1 MNKINNMKTT
11 IFALALFLGTA
22 AMAFAVTDTA
32 THDVTMQINE
42 IALIDLNDGT
52 AITLTTNP
60 PASGGDLVQGDTDS
74 TKLLQYTSLVGAVGT
89 RNITVEWGGA
99 DAAPAGT
106 SLSVEAT
113 SVTAGCGTVVGGG
126 TAISAV
132 AASIVT
138 GIGSCATGTGANGAA
153 LTYTFAITDVNSLV
167 VGDNQTVTITFTLTD
182 AV

>member
-1 MNKINNMKTT
+1 MNRMNMTKTT
-11 IFALALFLGTA
+11 ILAFALTMGTS
-22 AMAFAVTDTA
+22 AMAFAGSDTA
-32 THDVTMQINE
+32 PHDVTMQINE
-42 IALIDLNDGT
+42 IALMDLNDAT

-60 PASGGDLVQGDTDS
+60 PAAGGDNVLGDTDS
-74 TKLLQYTSLVGAVGT
+74 TKLLQYTSLVASGVS
-89 RNITVEWGGA
+89 RNITVEWGGQ

-113 SVTAGCGTVVGGG
+113 SVPLNCGSAVVGG
-126 TAISAV
+126 TVISNV

-138 GIGSCATGTGANGAA
+138 GIGGCATGTGANGAA
-153 LTYTFAITDVNSLV
+153 LTYTFAITDVSSLV